1 MFQVVWCGECTL
13 NSLNWYKC
21 NCQLGDWSAFS
32 PCTKQCNG
40 YTYRTR
46 SMWLYENYAPCPFEF
61 TTCATE
67 ECGYE
72 VYYCNTDKCQN
83 GGTSDNKNCFCPT
96 GYYGSCCEQVPPGK
110 PVITVPDTIV
120 LGNAVTLTCS
130 SNGGNPEPTVKWF
143 KDGVEIT
150 TGVSSKTVSPSTD
163 RYTVTLT
170 LNFVASLE
178 HHLKVI
184 TCQADNG
191 LTSPLS
197 TTEQL
202 IVNFAPEAPTLDGPT
217 VVTSGVSRV
226 WTCHS
231 ANGYPA
237 GVMTMRNQNTN
248 TQFGTDKFSTSTADN
263 EGGKSYTVTGRLNWA
278 PVEANNGHSICCD
291 VLHTTTLGN
300 TPKTKCL
307 QLSVKPPLVLNAPT
321 IQYKVHLNAKV
332 TLSCEVT
339 SGKPS
344 QITWLKDGSKLDID
358 SNPRLSGGTVAAPS
372 LVITDVELSDEAGYV
387 CQGTDSTDKVTI
399 ATTDSIKVALICI
412 EPAPVPNAELT
423 VSGFDPSNTAT
434 YRCNDCYE
442 KTSGDLVLNCM
453 RGGIWSG
460 VIPVCTEINHCLSQP
475 CIFGTCTSELC
486 GYKCACLTGY
496 KGTNCD
502 QEVSCPV
509 VALQNGA
516 IMAGDKLDTE
526 LTRDHVLYNMDISY
540 GCDDGYVLV
549 DQKGGFLTELVR
561 HCGETGQLTGDA
573 PICAVYNLCATTAP
587 CVHGTCKDLPG
598 NYHCTCS
605 IGYKGQNCDQ
615 DITCA
620 ELTLPNGAV
629 VYKPDRKIG
638 SVASYSCNQGYNLAD
653 GDLSS
658 TCNSEGEWSGPLPT
672 CKGVSCPLHTLENGK
687 VTTTGLT
694 FGHTATYTCKSGY
707 MVANGDVSRTCASDE
722 YWLGKMPVCAD
733 FGLCSSSPCKNGGTC
748 TDLPGGYSCACA
760 EGWKGKTCEE
770 IKSCKTE
777 LWDYCGCSLGEWK
790 EWQNKAGC
798 PFVFETCAPTEC
810 GYELDFCNTDSCQNG
825 GLTTYQQCLCTGGHT
840 GQCCDEGIVCPAFD
854 VVNGLV
860 SVTDGVNY
868 GSTAT
873 VSCNTGYNLNGN
885 STAICGGGGVW
896 SAPKPECERI
906 VCPAFDVVNGAIS
919 VTDGVNYG
927 STATI
932 SCNTGYNLN
941 GASTATCGDGGVW
954 SATKPVCEIVTC
966 PKHTIDHG
974 TVTGTAATYGHDISY
989 KCDEGFQLVGD
1000 HIRKCGADGLWTG
1013 VEATCQEIPCN
1024 KLDVVPHVTVL
1035 TSGVEVGES
1044 VTYACEHGYQLTAG
1058 NLLRTCQLAPSWS
1071 GIPPVCSMI
1080 PCADPTTILN
1090 GQFTT
1095 LDSPVMPGSQ
1105 VTYTCDIGYQLENGH
1120 STMNCD
1126 VGGLYSGALPVCT
1139 DIDYCIGV
1147 SCKNGGTCRD
1157 QLTDF
1162 VCDCTGNYY
1171 GKLCQNLDGGWT
1183 DYSDWSVCSTTCG
1196 EGIQIATRTCTNPQP
1211 EDGGLDCIGDEKSTK
1226 ECKLAECTLPP
1237 KTDEDFCVGKVSGF
1251 YAHPTDCA
1259 AYYVCHDDTERTALE
1274 YCGVGTYWSQSFK
1287 VCADPTITEI
1297 ECFGGVGT
1305 YGSEDTIESECWT
1318 NSIHTENVYKYQL
1331 LSDHGITVTIPN
1343 LIKFKVKANNDAH
1356 LALLSSANENDPL
1369 YEIVIGGWGNTKSV
1383 IRDKKQGDPKATHL
1397 GEVLNPNE
1405 YQTFYVTWK
1414 DGNIRVEDENN
1425 VKLMEWTDTTDPLR
1439 ITNVGISTG
1448 FGASGDWQFP
1458 YACQDCSTIQ
1468 NGYLPDPD
1476 DCSSFIQCANGVS
1489 YPQKCPTGLQW
1500 RNSLLVCDLPQ
1511 NVGCNIEPVDGGWTD
1526 WSDWSACSVS
1536 CGQGGTKS
1544 KSRTCT
1550 NPAKKG
1556 AGADC
1561 IGENIET
1568 VACEG
1573 YLCQAG
1579 KCVIQACASWQY
1591 SKKECTVTGMIAD
1604 SMIYSMEPDNLPVWM
1619 KYLCSAEHYGF
1630 TPRQGI
1636 WVTQGCR
1643 ADFSV
1648 CFIEEYN
1655 DCTSSPCQNGG
1666 TCNDGEASYTCT
1678 CPGPYEGTNCEN
1690 KVPCS
1695 TPGDVLHASKTVAGL
1710 AVGQT
1715 VKYQCEFGYAL
1726 TTGDSVLTCALGP
1739 RWEGTMPSCK
1749 IIECTVSGYNEF
1761 TIPSVTDTIVPT
1773 TEVSFKCKPGY
1784 QLPVGDTGT
1793 RTCQKGGTMSAS
1805 PPACEDINECLSTPC
1820 QNGATCH
1827 NEVNAYSCTC
1837 VPGYQGTNCES
1848 EIPCT
1853 TPGSVLHASATVSGL
1868 AVGQTVTYTC
1878 DFGYVHTNGD
1888 SVLTCEVGPSW
1899 RGIIPVCSSKYSVL
1913 TYEVG
1918 PSWRGIIPVCSS
1930 KYSVLTCEVGPSWR
1944 GIIPVCSSKY
1954 SVLTCEVGPSW
1965 RGIIPVC
1972 SSKYSALTCEVG
1984 PSWRGIIPLCSSKYS
1999 VLTCEVGP
2007 SWRGVIPVCSSKYSV
2022 LTCEVGPSWRG
2033 IIPVCSS
2040 KYSVLTYEVGPSWR
2054 GVIPVCSSKYSVLTC
2069 EVGPSWR
2076 GIIPVCSSK
2085 YVVLTCEVGPSWSG
2099 IIPVYLKVTYTCDFG
2114 YQLPAGDLGTR
2125 TCQLGGTWPTP
2136 PPACEVMKCS
2146 APGINEFT
2154 ITSTNT
2160 DVVPSTEVTYT
2171 CEFGY
2176 QLPAGDLGNP
2186 KMSARW
2192 YMASTSTSM

>member
-1 MFQVVWCGECTL
+1 
-13 NSLNWYKC
+13 
-21 NCQLGDWSAFS
+21 
-32 PCTKQCNG
+32 
-40 YTYRTR
+40 
-46 SMWLYENYAPCPFEF
+46 
-61 TTCATE
+61 
-67 ECGYE
+67 
-72 VYYCNTDKCQN
+72 
-83 GGTSDNKNCFCPT
+83 
-96 GYYGSCCEQVPPGK
+96 
-110 PVITVPDTIV
+110 
-120 LGNAVTLTCS
+120 
-130 SNGGNPEPTVKWF
+130 
-143 KDGVEIT
+143 
-150 TGVSSKTVSPSTD
+150 
-163 RYTVTLT
+163 
-170 LNFVASLE
+170 
-178 HHLKVI
+178 
-184 TCQADNG
+184 
-191 LTSPLS
+191 
-197 TTEQL
+197 
-202 IVNFAPEAPTLDGPT
+202 
-217 VVTSGVSRV
+217 
-226 WTCHS
+226 
-231 ANGYPA
+231 
-237 GVMTMRNQNTN
+237 
-248 TQFGTDKFSTSTADN
+248 
-263 EGGKSYTVTGRLNWA
+263 
-278 PVEANNGHSICCD
+278 
-291 VLHTTTLGN
+291 
-300 TPKTKCL
+300 
-307 QLSVKPPLVLNAPT
+307 
-321 IQYKVHLNAKV
+321 
-332 TLSCEVT
+332 
-339 SGKPS
+339 
-344 QITWLKDGSKLDID
+344 
-358 SNPRLSGGTVAAPS
+358 
-372 LVITDVELSDEAGYV
+372 
-387 CQGTDSTDKVTI
+387 
-399 ATTDSIKVALICI
+399 
-412 EPAPVPNAELT
+412 
-423 VSGFDPSNTAT
+423 
-434 YRCNDCYE
+434 
-442 KTSGDLVLNCM
+442 
-453 RGGIWSG
+453 
-460 VIPVCTEINHCLSQP
+460 
-475 CIFGTCTSELC
+475 
-486 GYKCACLTGY
+486 
-496 KGTNCD
+496 
-502 QEVSCPV
+502 
-509 VALQNGA
+509 
-516 IMAGDKLDTE
+516 
-526 LTRDHVLYNMDISY
+526 MDISY

-573 PICAVYNLCATTAP
+573 PICAVYNLCATTTP

-620 ELTLPNGAV
+620 ELTLHNGAV
-629 VYKPDRKIG
+629 MYKPDRKIG
-638 SVASYSCNQGYNLAD
+638 SVATYSCNQGYNLAN

-672 CKGVSCPLHTLENGK
+672 CKGVSCPDHTLENGK

-694 FGHTATYTCKSGY
+694 FGHTATYTCNSGY

-770 IKSCKTE
+770 IKSCKTH

-790 EWQNKAGC
+790 EWVDCSESCNGYTYRLRSIWLYQNKAGC

-840 GQCCDEGIVCPAFD
+840 GQCCDEAVTCPDPTPANGFVSDSLTDYGSCVDFRCDEGFKLDGSSHSCCHADGKWSGERQCVGIVCPAFD

-873 VSCNTGYNLNGN
+873 VSCNTGFILNGN
-885 STAICGGGGVW
+885 STATCGGGGVW

-1013 VEATCQEIPCN
+1013 VEATCQDIDECATKPCQNGAQCNDQINAYTCTCVDGFAGVHCEENINECAPAPCKNGATCNDQVNGYTCTCVGGYTGILCEAEIPCN

-1044 VTYACEHGYQLTAG
+1044 VTYACDHGYQLTAG

-1080 PCADPTTILN
+1080 PCAEPTTIVN
-1090 GQFTT
+1090 GQFDK
-1095 LDSPVMPGSQ
+1095 LASPIMPGSQ

-1147 SCKNGGTCRD
+1147 SCKNGGTCHD

-1162 VCDCTGNYY
+1162 ICDCTGNYY

-1183 DYSDWSVCSTTCG
+1183 DSSDWSVCSTTCG

-1226 ECKLAECTLPP
+1226 ECKLTECTLPP
-1237 KTDEDFCVGKVSGF
+1237 KTDEDFCIGKVSGF

-1331 LSDHGITVTIPN
+1331 LSDHGITVAIPN

-1458 YACQDCSTIQ
+1458 YACQ
-1468 NGYLPDPD
+1468 
-1476 DCSSFIQCANGVS
+1476 
-1489 YPQKCPTGLQW
+1489 
-1500 RNSLLVCDLPQ
+1500 
-1511 NVGCNIEPVDGGWTD
+1511 VDGGWTD
-1526 WSDWSACSVS
+1526 WSDWSDCSVS

-1761 TIPSVTDTIVPT
+1761 TIPSATDTIVPT
-1773 TEVSFKCKPGY
+1773 IEVSFKCKPGY

-1837 VPGYQGTNCES
+1837 MPGYQGTNCES

-1853 TPGSVLHASATVSGL
+1853 TPGSLLHASATVSGL

-1878 DFGYVHTNGD
+1878 DFGYAHTSGD
-1888 SVLTCEVGPSW
+1888 SVW
-1899 RGIIPVCSSKYSVL
+1899 
-1913 TYEVG
+1913 
-1918 PSWRGIIPVCSS
+1918 
-1930 KYSVLTCEVGPSWR
+1930 TCEVGPSWR

-1954 SVLTCEVGPSW
+1954 SVLTCEV
-1965 RGIIPVC
+1965 
-1972 SSKYSALTCEVG
+1972 
-1984 PSWRGIIPLCSSKYS
+1984 
-1999 VLTCEVGP
+1999 
-2007 SWRGVIPVCSSKYSV
+2007 
-2022 LTCEVGPSWRG
+2022 
-2033 IIPVCSS
+2033 
-2040 KYSVLTYEVGPSWR
+2040 
-2054 GVIPVCSSKYSVLTC
+2054 
-2069 EVGPSWR
+2069 
-2076 GIIPVCSSK
+2076 
-2085 YVVLTCEVGPSWSG
+2085 
-2099 IIPVYLKVTYTCDFG
+2099 
-2114 YQLPAGDLGTR
+2114 
-2125 TCQLGGTWPTP
+2125 
-2136 PPACEVMKCS
+2136 
-2146 APGINEFT
+2146 
-2154 ITSTNT
+2154 
-2160 DVVPSTEVTYT
+2160 
-2171 CEFGY
+2171 
-2176 QLPAGDLGNP
+2176 
-2186 KMSARW
+2186 
-2192 YMASTSTSM
+2192 